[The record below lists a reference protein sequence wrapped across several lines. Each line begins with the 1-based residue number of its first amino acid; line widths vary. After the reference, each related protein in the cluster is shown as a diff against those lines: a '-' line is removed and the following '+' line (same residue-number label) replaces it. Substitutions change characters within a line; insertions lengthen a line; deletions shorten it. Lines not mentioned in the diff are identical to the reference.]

1 MNMRTLGRWSGA
13 VTAVVTALTL
23 TSCGLNEGQDASKP
37 AGGDSSTTLRIGT
50 TTDVANFNP
59 LQSLSKTDN
68 WILNAM
74 YPHLL
79 RIDGD
84 AKKVPELAS
93 KYTHEDGGKSVVFT
107 LRDDFVWSDGT
118 PVTSADVKYS
128 AETIMK
134 NKLGNV
140 AAKLTW
146 VEGIEAPD
154 ATTVVFKLSRPYA
167 PFAEGVG
174 FWMSIVPKHIFE
186 KAGDITKFA
195 NNSDWVGAGAYI
207 LKSATPG
214 QRYVMTRNDKYPY
227 APAGGAAVDTVEYRL
242 YPDVNTMQLALRN
255 GDIDLM
261 GTPVPASAI
270 ASFSGDEK
278 IKLQEVGSLGFA
290 HITYNVTNEH
300 LARPKVRQALSMVVD
315 TKSIISTVLQ
325 GEGSPMAGPISPIF
339 AEYDNTELQPY
350 PFDPAAARKLLEEDG
365 YADKNGDGKLDG
377 LSFEMVC
384 DQSNPNLTRVAQVVR
399 EDAAKAGVELVA
411 SCVERNTFLS
421 RTKSGDYDLDVSQWA
436 VFDNPMDQLR
446 STYLSSNPGGINY
459 NLVKDPKL
467 DKLIDEAA
475 VTTDHDKFAGKIKDL
490 DAYVHEQAL
499 LTPLYV
505 EKIQFA
511 YNAGKFTGFQPSPS
525 DLLGMVT
532 GYSLSQVRPVG

>member
-1 MNMRTLGRWSGA
+1 MPA
-13 VTAVVTALTL
+13 ACA
-23 TSCGLNEGQDASKP
+23 LNEGNGEPGAPSG
-37 AGGDSSTTLRIGT
+37 AAATTLRIGT

-79 RIDGD
+79 RIDGN
-84 AKKVPELAS
+84 AQKVPELAT
-93 KYTHEDGGKSVVFT
+93 KYEYRDGGKKAVFT
-107 LRDDFVWSDGT
+107 LRDDFVWSDGK

-128 AETIMK
+128 AEMIMK
-134 NKLGNV
+134 HQLGNV

-146 VEGIEAPD
+146 VDGIETPD
-154 ATTVVFKLSRPYA
+154 DTTVEFDLSRVYT

-174 FWMSIVPKHIFE
+174 FWMPVVPKHVFE
-186 KAGDITKFA
+186 QAGDVSEFA
-195 NNSDWVGAGAYI
+195 NDSNWVGAGAYI
-207 LKSATPG
+207 LKTATPG
-214 QRYVMTRNDKYPY
+214 QRYVMKRNDKYPY
-227 APAGGAAVDTVEYRL
+227 APQGGAKVETVEYRV

-261 GTPVPASAI
+261 GTPVPASAV
-270 ASFSGDEK
+270 ASFQNDDK

-290 HITYNVTNEH
+290 HITYNVGNEH
-300 LARPKVRQALSMVVD
+300 LAKQKVRQALSMVVD
-315 TKSIISTVLQ
+315 TQSIIKTVLQ
-325 GEGSPMAGPISPIF
+325 GEAQPMTGPISPTF
-339 AEYDNTELQPY
+339 AEYDNTGLKPY
-350 PFDPAAARKLLEEDG
+350 PFDPTGARKLLEEAGYSDG
-365 YADKNGDGKLDG
+365 NGDGKLDD
-377 LSFEMVC
+377 LKLEMVC

-399 EDAAKAGVELVA
+399 EDAAEAGIELTA

-421 RTKSGDYDLDVSQWA
+421 RTKSGDYDIDVSQWA

-459 NLVKDPKL
+459 NLVKDDKL
-467 DKLIDEAA
+467 DELINDAA
-475 VTTDHDKFAGKIKDL
+475 GTGDRAQLVTKVKEI
-490 DAYVHEQAL
+490 DAYVHDQAL

-505 EKIQFA
+505 EKIRFA
-511 YNAGKFTGFQPSPS
+511 YDASKFTGFQPSPS

-532 GYSLSQVRPVG
+532 GFSLSQVKPADG

>member
-1 MNMRTLGRWSGA
+1 MRTLGRWSGA
-13 VTAVVTALTL
+13 VTAAVTALTL
-23 TSCGLNEGQDASKP
+23 TSCGLNEGQGASNP
-37 AGGDSSTTLRIGT
+37 TGGDSSTTLRIGT

-79 RIDGD
+79 RIDGN

-93 KYTHEDGGKSVVFT
+93 EYTHEDGGKSVVFT

-140 AAKLTW
+140 AAKLTL
-146 VEGIEAPD
+146 VEGIETPD

-195 NNSDWVGAGAYI
+195 NSSDWVGAGAYI

-261 GTPVPASAI
+261 GTPVPASAV
-270 ASFSGDEK
+270 ASFKGDEK

-325 GEGSPMAGPISPIF
+325 GEGTPTTGPISPIF

-365 YADKNGDGKLDG
+365 YTDKDGDGKLDG
-377 LSFEMVC
+377 LSLEIVC

-421 RTKSGDYDLDVSQWA
+421 RTKSGDYDLDLSQWA

-467 DKLIDEAA
+467 DKLINEAA
-475 VTTDHDKFAGKIKDL
+475 VTTDQDTFAGKIRDL
-490 DAYVHEQAL
+490 DSYVHEQAL

-505 EKIQFA
+505 EKIRFA
-511 YNAGKFTGFQPSPS
+511 YNASKFTGFQPAPS

>member
-1 MNMRTLGRWSGA
+1 MRTLGRWSGA
-13 VTAVVTALTL
+13 VTAVVTALAL
-23 TSCGLNEGQDASKP
+23 TSCGLNEGKDASKP
-37 AGGDSSTTLRIGT
+37 TGGGTSTTLRIGT

-79 RIDGD
+79 RIDEN

-93 KYTHEDGGKSVVFT
+93 EYTHEDGGKSVVFK

-146 VEGIEAPD
+146 VEGIETPD
-154 ATTVVFKLSRPYA
+154 ATTVVFKLSQPYA

-174 FWMSIVPKHIFE
+174 FWMSVVPKHVFE

-195 NNSDWVGAGAYI
+195 NNADWVGAGAYI

-227 APAGGAAVDTVEYRL
+227 APKGGAAVETVEYRL

-261 GTPVPASAI
+261 GTPVPASAV
-270 ASFSGDEK
+270 ASFKGDEK

-325 GEGSPMAGPISPIF
+325 GEGTATTGPISPIF
-339 AEYDNTELQPY
+339 AEYDNTGLQPY

-399 EDAAKAGVELVA
+399 EDAAKAGVDLVA

-467 DKLIDEAA
+467 DKLINEAA
-475 VTTDHDKFAGKIKDL
+475 VTTDQAKFAGKIKDL

-511 YNAGKFTGFQPSPS
+511 YNGGKFTGFQPSPS